1 MVSSDQKKSV
11 IIIKRPIVGG
21 GGHHGGSWKVAY
33 ADFVTAMMAFFLL
46 MWLLNISSADKRK
59 QIQEYFKTFSLLE
72 GGGAFGSA
80 SSDSLAA
87 LDGGKNCDEQAR
99 LMAAQSQEELALIER
114 DAKSSLNRRLTGLE
128 AGVSV
133 HVVGSA
139 VRVEMSQQTLFEAGN
154 ANLTP
159 LGEKI
164 VVAIGEELVALQ
176 RPIEIEGHSDGTR
189 FGNARYSNWDL
200 SVDRALTV
208 RRVFQSNNI
217 SLEVKRVSGLAD
229 QMPLYPGDIAD
240 PRNRRITI
248 VIPVEQ
254 RESKTEVLGEQVP
267 IAGDS
272 LGRPQ

>member
-11 IIIKRPIVGG
+11 IIIKRPVVGG

-46 MWLLNISSADKRK
+46 MWLLNISSADKKK
-59 QIQEYFKTFSLLE
+59 QIQQYFKTFSLLE
-72 GGGAFGSA
+72 GGGSFGNA
-80 SSDSLAA
+80 SSDALAA
-87 LDGGKNCDEQAR
+87 LDGGKNCDEQTR
-99 LMAAQSQEELALIER
+99 LMAAQSKEELALVER

-139 VRVEMSQQTLFEAGN
+139 VRVEMSQQTLFESGTAT
-154 ANLTP
+154 LTP

-164 VVAIGEELVALQ
+164 VIAIGEEMVALQ

-208 RRVFQSNNI
+208 RRVFQTNNI
-217 SLEVKRVSGLAD
+217 NLDVRRVSGLAD
-229 QMPLYPGDIAD
+229 QMPLYPGDPGD

-248 VIPVEQ
+248 VVPVERAEPRTQ
-254 RESKTEVLGEQVP
+254 VLGEQAP
-267 IAGDS
+267 IAVDS
-272 LGRPQ
+272 LGSSP

>member
-72 GGGAFGSA
+72 GGGAFGNA

-87 LDGGKNCDEQAR
+87 LDGGKNCEEQAR
-99 LMAAQSQEELALIER
+99 MMAAQSQEELALIER
-114 DAKSSLNRRLTGLE
+114 EAKSSLNRRLTGLE

-133 HVVGSA
+133 HVVGAA
-139 VRVEMSQQTLFEAGN
+139 VRVEMSQQTLFQSGTAE
-154 ANLTP
+154 LTP

-164 VVAIGEELVALQ
+164 VVAIGEEMVALQ

-208 RRVFQSNNI
+208 RRVFQTNNI
-217 SLEVKRVSGLAD
+217 SLEVKRISGLAD
-229 QMPLYPGDIAD
+229 QMPLYPGDPAD

-254 RESKTEVLGEQVP
+254 AEPKAQVFGEQVP

>member
-1 MVSSDQKKSV
+1 MVASDQKKSV

-21 GGHHGGSWKVAY
+21 AGHHGGSWKVAY

-46 MWLLNISSADKRK
+46 MWLLNISSADKKK
-59 QIQEYFKTFSLLE
+59 QIQQYFKTFSLIE

-87 LDGGKNCDEQAR
+87 LDGGKNCEEQTR
-99 LMAAQSQEELALIER
+99 LMAAQSREELALLER
-114 DAKSSLNRRLTGLE
+114 DMKSSLNRRLTGLE

-139 VRVEMSQQTLFEAGN
+139 VRVEMSQQTLFEPGN

-164 VVAIGEELVALQ
+164 VVAIGEEMTALQ

-208 RRVFQSNNI
+208 RRVFQTNNI
-217 SLEVKRVSGLAD
+217 TLDVKRVSGLAD
-229 QMPLYPGDIAD
+229 QMPLYPGDPAD
-240 PRNRRITI
+240 PRNRRITL
-248 VIPVEQ
+248 VIPVE
-254 RESKTEVLGEQVP
+254 RAGPKMEILGEQAP
-267 IAGDS
+267 IAGDNP
-272 LGRPQ
+272 GRPQ